1 MKKRSDSDKLTEADG
16 RQLAADMLRELGEQ
30 WNAFDLDGVPDA
42 DIREVMVNREP
53 DTLRRYLA
61 TVRAKKSRALERGFL
76 CALSEFISRE
86 MAMSDELNNA
96 T

>member
-30 WNAFDLDGVPDA
+30 WNAFDLEGVPDA
-42 DIREVMVNREP
+42 DIREVMLNREP

-61 TVRAKKSRALERGFL
+61 TVKSKKSQPLERGFL
-76 CALSEFISRE
+76 CALSESIGCS
-86 MAMSDELNNA
+86 MGMSDELSDA
-96 T
+96 G